1 MGSLNIGAHLSISG
15 GLKGLLREA
24 EETGSS
30 CFQFFMR
37 NPRGGK
43 AKDYPESDIEHFRK
57 TAEERKLGPFLVH
70 APYTM
75 NPAAKKPELREY
87 ALETMADDIK
97 RATALGNAMYNFH
110 PGSHV
115 GQGIEKGIELIS
127 DLLNRLLTEDTSI
140 PVLLETMAGKGSE
153 VGSHFEE
160 LREIIDRT
168 ELGDKLGV
176 CLDTCHIFDGG
187 YDIKDD
193 LDGVLA
199 EFDRTV
205 GLSRLR
211 AIHLNDSVFGL
222 SSHKDRH
229 AKISEGGLGA
239 EAISRIINHPLLRR
253 LPFYLETPNDLRGY
267 SKEISLL
274 RSLCAEEQ

>member
-15 GLKGLLREA
+15 GLKVLLAEA
-24 EETGSS
+24 EETGST

-37 NPRGGK
+37 NPRGGR
-43 AKDYPESDIEHFRK
+43 AKDYPESEIEYFRK
-57 TAEERKLGPFLVH
+57 VSAEKGLGPFLVH

-75 NPAAKKPELREY
+75 NPAAKRPELREY

-97 RATALGNAMYNFH
+97 RASALGNAMYNFH

-115 GQGIEKGIELIS
+115 GQGTEKGIELIS

-153 VGSHFEE
+153 VGSRFQE

-168 ELGDKLGV
+168 ELTDKLGV

-187 YDIKDD
+187 YDIKND

-199 EFDRTV
+199 EFDRTI
-205 GLSRLR
+205 GLGRLK
-211 AIHLNDSVFGL
+211 AIHLNDSIFGL

-229 AKISEGGLGA
+229 AKIGEGGLGA
-239 EAISRIINHPLLRR
+239 EAIARIINHPSLRN
-253 LPFYLETPNDLRGY
+253 LPFYLETPNDNSGY
-267 SKEISLL
+267 AKEIAFL
-274 RSLCAEEQ
+274 RSVYAS

>member
-57 TAEERKLGPFLVH
+57 T
-70 APYTM
+70 
-75 NPAAKKPELREY
+75 
-87 ALETMADDIK
+87 LETMADDIK

-267 SKEISLL
+267 AKEISLL